1 MPKISNIS
9 GTAIK
14 SITVAGMALAL
25 SGCLK
30 AGDLDLESG
39 VGVQAARSLCPA
51 VGVPV
56 NTGDVTLFDPP
67 TSRDSRAIDVVA
79 TVTNVRP
86 ACNDQGEKIYSVA
99 TFDVLARRRDA
110 GPARQVT
117 LPYFSTVVQGGTY
130 VVSKRVGEVTLNF
143 AEGQTRAQASAKAAA
158 YVDRAA
164 ATLPAEIQEK
174 ITRKRKA
181 GDADAALDP
190 MADPEVRAAVAKASF
205 ELLVGFQLTNEQL
218 QYNAT
223 R

>member
-1 MPKISNIS
+1 MSQFPLK
-9 GTAIK
+9 TATAVKTIAL
-14 SITVAGMALAL
+14 AGVVLAL

-30 AGDLDLESG
+30 AGDLDLQSG
-39 VGVQAARSLCPA
+39 VGVQQTRSLCPA

-56 NTGDVTLFDPP
+56 NAGDVTFFDPP

-79 TVTNVRP
+79 TITNVRP
-86 ACNDQGEKIYSVA
+86 ACNDQGEKVYSVA

-117 LPYFSTVVQGGTY
+117 IPYFSTVLQGGTY
-130 VVSKRVGEVTLNF
+130 VVSKRLGNVTLNF
-143 AEGQTRAQASAKAAA
+143 AEGQTRAQASGKAAA

-164 ATLPAEIQEK
+164 ATLPADIQDK
-174 ITRKRKA
+174 ITRKRKP
-181 GDADAALDP
+181 GEADAALDP

-205 ELLVGFQLTNEQL
+205 EMLIGFQLTNEQL

>member
-1 MPKISNIS
+1 MPHFPHFSANAVKFL
-9 GTAIK
+9 A
-14 SITVAGMALAL
+14 VAGMALAL

-30 AGDLDLESG
+30 AGDLDLQSG
-39 VGVQAARSLCPA
+39 VGVQASRSLCPA

-67 TSRDSRAIDVVA
+67 ASRDSRAIDVVA
-79 TVTNVRP
+79 TITNVRP

-99 TFDVLARRRDA
+99 TFDVVATRRDA
-110 GPARQVT
+110 GAARTVT

-130 VVSKRVGEVTLNF
+130 VVSKRVGEVTLTF
-143 AEGQTRAQASAKAAA
+143 ADGQRRAQTSAKAAA

-164 ATLPAEIQEK
+164 ATLPQEIQDK
-174 ITRKRKA
+174 ITRKRKP
-181 GDADAALDP
+181 GEADAALDP
-190 MADPEVRAAVAKASF
+190 MADPQVRAAVAKASF
-205 ELLVGFQLTNEQL
+205 ELLIGFQLTNEQL